1 MSTRANVQ
9 SSEAIEAVRVSL
21 LKFVDHVADALVTLD
36 AELRRVQEWLEHDRP
51 RHWKTQ
57 IRLAVD
63 HVNEC
68 RAALHRCLMF
78 PKTLNERPSC
88 HEEREAL
95 KRAQARQAYCE
106 AKAERVR
113 HWIRNLQHEV
123 FEYEGRISQ
132 LVRLVEIDVP
142 RAIGVLDRI
151 LLRLEEYRGVR
162 GGSPQ
167 EMYNELSLAKEI
179 WPDKAEEAPETDA
192 AAPPTGEA
200 ASAAGQPAAGQ
211 PAAGQPA
218 AGQSAAKIKES

>member
-21 LKFVDHVADALVTLD
+21 LKFVEYVTDALVTLD

-68 RAALHRCLMF
+68 QAALHRCLMF

-88 HEEREAL
+88 DEEREAL
-95 KRAQARQAYCE
+95 KRAQARLAYCE

-123 FEYEGRISQ
+123 FEYEGRMSQ
-132 LVRLVEIDVP
+132 LVRLAEIDVP
-142 RAIGVLDRI
+142 QAIGVLDRI

-162 GGSPQ
+162 GSQPQ
-167 EMYNELSLAKEI
+167 DAYNETSLAKEI
-179 WPDKAEEAPETDA
+179 WPDKTREEPESEAT
-192 AAPPTGEA
+192 PPAGEA
-200 ASAAGQPAAGQ
+200 ASAAGQPK
-211 PAAGQPA
+211 
-218 AGQSAAKIKES
+218 SESKET